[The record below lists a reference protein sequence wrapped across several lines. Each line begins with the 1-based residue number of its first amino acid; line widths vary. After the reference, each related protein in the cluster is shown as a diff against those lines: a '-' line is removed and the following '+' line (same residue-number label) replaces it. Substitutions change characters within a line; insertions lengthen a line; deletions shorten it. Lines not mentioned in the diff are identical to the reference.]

1 MNKIL
6 TAITDTLKKNDN
18 NWMTNKELFSS
29 IDKTIFANNKQGDTG
44 KKAIIGARIHENKEL
59 FEIDKSQRPQRVK
72 LKQMND
78 NNTYIE
84 EAEHSEE
91 EIQKFSFNFEQDLKR
106 HIVANLEEIEQG
118 LELYPNGIE
127 FSTDIGRIDILATDK
142 NNDFVII
149 ELKAGTAGD
158 KALGQIQGY
167 MAWIKKNLAKN
178 KNVRGIIISNDT
190 DNRLKYAASLLN
202 NLEIKK
208 YEVRFSFQS
217 VNL

>member
-6 TAITDTLKKNDN
+6 NGIIITLKKNDN
-18 NWMTNKELFSS
+18 KWMTTNELFSK
-29 IDKTIFANNKQGDTG
+29 IDKTIFAPNKQGDTG
-44 KKAIIGARIHENKEL
+44 KRAIIGARIHENKEL
-59 FEIDKSQRPQRVK
+59 FEIDGSQRPKRVR
-72 LKQMND
+72 LKQMNG
-78 NNTYIE
+78 NPETIE
-84 EAEHSEE
+84 ETEQDEE

-106 HIVANLEEIEQG
+106 HIVANLDEIENG
-118 LELYPNGIE
+118 LNLYPNGIE

-167 MAWIKKNLAKN
+167 MAWIKKNLAKD
-178 KNVRGIIISNDT
+178 KNVRGIIISNDIE
-190 DNRLKYAASLLN
+190 NRLKYAATLLN
-202 NLEIKK
+202 NLEVKK

>member
-18 NWMTNKELFSS
+18 NWMTTKEIFSS
-29 IDKTIFANNKQGDTG
+29 IDKTIFAHNKQGDTG

-59 FEIDKSQRPQRVK
+59 FEIDRSQRPQRIR
-72 LKQMND
+72 LKHMN
-78 NNTYIE
+78 NNNKYRE
-84 EAEHSEE
+84 EVEQNAEEN
-91 EIQKFSFNFEQDLKR
+91 QKFSFNFEQDLKQ
-106 HIVANLEEIEQG
+106 HIAANLEEIEQG
-118 LELYPNGIE
+118 LKLYPKGIE
-127 FSTDIGRIDILATDK
+127 FYTDIGKIDILATDR

-167 MAWIKKNLAKN
+167 MAWIKKNLAKD
-178 KNVRGIIISNDT
+178 KKVRGVIISSDT
-190 DNRLKYAASLLN
+190 DNRLKYAVSLLE

-208 YEVRFSFQS
+208 YEVHFSFQS